1 MPPIDPL
8 DLPRRR
14 ALILPPQDVQPFI
27 LEIPRLK
34 ARLRE
39 EAAGAELRKRYPGD
53 PAATAFD
60 YFPVKAAS
68 AGGKVRR
75 VIAFAGDQALI
86 RSYQAGGKALIPG
99 YALLAAG
106 ARKLAGKSGLVI
118 LDTPHWVEA
127 ACFDRARPVKLKA
140 KAKRGAAI
148 PASFLPGLYEGPE
161 PPQTIILRAGT
172 RDDPPDDALFEGLNR
187 AVYANADEFLPY
199 NIGKAA
205 VFKPKRPRRAGA
217 LLLVLSLLAG
227 AWALGSLHRLAESAE
242 ARAEGLRQTKTVLE
256 RRYAEAD
263 LLRRDIQAAEA
274 PSKVPPYALI
284 AELHACLDD
293 ARLRSLTLQDKAFSL
308 EAEGGD
314 AFAALR
320 KLEGS
325 RYFRRVQLRQAVL
338 SGAGAEGFSLS
349 GEVDY
354 ENEYETE

>member
-1 MPPIDPL
+1 MHPI

-39 EAAGAELRKRYPGD
+39 EATGAELRKRYPGD
-53 PAATAFD
+53 PAATVFD
-60 YFPVKAAS
+60 AFPVKADS
-68 AGGKVRR
+68 ARGKVRR
-75 VIAFAGDQALI
+75 VIAFAGDRALI
-86 RSYQAGGKALIPG
+86 RSYQACGKALIPG

-106 ARKLAGKSGLVI
+106 ARKLAGKSGLAI

-127 ACFDRARPVKLKA
+127 ARFNRAGPVKLKTM
-140 KAKRGAAI
+140 AKRGASI
-148 PASFLPGLYEGPE
+148 PASFLQGLYEGPK
-161 PPQTIILRAGT
+161 PPQTIIIRAGT
-172 RDDPPDDALFEGLNR
+172 RDDPPEETRFEGLNEEFNQ
-187 AVYANADEFLPY
+187 AVHVNADEFLPY

-217 LLLVLSLLAG
+217 LFLILILPLLAG
-227 AWALGSLHRLAESAE
+227 AWASLQRLAESAE
-242 ARAEGLRQTKTVLE
+242 ARAEGLRQTKAALE

-274 PSKVPPYALI
+274 PSKVPPYDLI

-293 ARLRSLTLQDKAFSL
+293 ARLRSLTLQDRAFSL
-308 EAEGGD
+308 EADGGD

-325 RYFRRVQLRQAVL
+325 RYFRRVQLRQAVM

-354 ENEYETE
+354 EAE